1 MATPIRK
8 SFDLYPESLSE
19 EPPSS
24 QALPQQ
30 DEVGR
35 SQPQGNAHHYPHST
49 LAVSLLSV
57 NKLDN
62 RILLDEYISKSSC
75 LSLPFL

>member
-19 EPPSS
+19 EAPSS

-35 SQPQGNAHHYPHST
+35 SKPQGNANHSPHST
-49 LAVSLLSV
+49 LTVSLLSV

-62 RILLDEYISKSSC
+62 RILLNEYISKSSC
-75 LSLPFL
+75 PWLPFV